1 MTSEQSHAAL
11 WQKVNLLN
19 DELIRLQERSRSR
32 DVEIKRLETRI
43 GDECIR
49 LNSEIEAIKRWM
61 ARGLMVGGS
70 LGTGAA
76 YIVFK
81 QIAESAGISL

>member
-1 MTSEQSHAAL
+1 MTSEQSLGAL
-11 WQKVNLLN
+11 GTRINTLN
-19 DELIRLQERSRSR
+19 DEVIRLQERSRAR
-32 DVEIKRLETRI
+32 DDEIKRLKA
-43 GDECIR
+43 D
-49 LNSEIEAIKRWM
+49 IEAMQRWI

-76 YIVFK
+76 YILFK